1 MITKRLQYI
10 MPPMSLEEILEKAK
24 LDALDALE
32 PNFSA
37 LRVFRNPHHSSTKAS
52 IFGGGSHSAKMGEI
66 ALSNNGILFFDELPH
81 FPKMILEAL
90 REPLEDYKILIS
102 RVHSKV
108 VYPTKF
114 MFIGA
119 MNPCPCGNLL
129 SQSKE
134 CRCNEKEILNYKNR
148 LSDPFYDR
156 IDLFVTMNEVHHEDK
171 ADVTSQ
177 QLHHFVIKAF
187 HQQMHR
193 KQSNLNGKLS
203 DEELQQFCILTKEA
217 QELLQQA
224 CLKLQLSF
232 RAQNKVI
239 KVARTI
245 ADMYEKEFIEKS
257 HIIEALGYRKR

>member
-1 MITKRLQYI
+1 
-10 MPPMSLEEILEKAK
+10 
-24 LDALDALE
+24 
-32 PNFSA
+32 
-37 LRVFRNPHHSSTKAS
+37 
-52 IFGGGSHSAKMGEI
+52 
-66 ALSNNGILFFDELPH
+66 
-81 FPKMILEAL
+81 MILEAL